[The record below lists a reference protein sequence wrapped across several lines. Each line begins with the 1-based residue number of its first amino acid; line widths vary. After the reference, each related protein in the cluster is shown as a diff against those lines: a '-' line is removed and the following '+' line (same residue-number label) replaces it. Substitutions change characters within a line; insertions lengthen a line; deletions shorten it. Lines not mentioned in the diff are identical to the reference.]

1 MRSKFVIWW
10 CAVLAVGLVFPNL
23 ANAVTTS
30 LSQAQAEHAVV
41 DALPIWHGKRAQ
53 IFKYV
58 DLTQVF
64 ATTTPWALV
73 VAQNP
78 GPSAREWT
86 DHGPIAVCLVGGL
99 DPRYPQCTGAYWLKG
114 DEGMAWFAQPYRLVA
129 ARVVRA
135 GPHKTRPLLLVQ
147 TCSVPGGNGSC
158 SIRTSLYQYVGNVS
172 SFLRVFVHDSD
183 GSNNNQAARFVEEG
197 PLQGDVI
204 VDYPTEDAPYT
215 YWIEVYGPR
224 KSGPYARILRYRG
237 RTGYGD
243 RNRLPVADSEMPEI
257 LHRLGLWQP
266 GEALP
271 VPPRMP
277 KNCTRLFMR
286 QGEEWCG

>member
-1 MRSKFVIWW
+1 M
-10 CAVLAVGLVFPNL
+10 LAVGLVLPSL
-23 ANAVTTS
+23 ASVVATS
-30 LSQAQAEHAVV
+30 LPKAKVEQTVV
-41 DALPIWHGKRAQ
+41 DALPVWHGKSAQ
-53 IFKYV
+53 IIEYV
-58 DLTQVF
+58 DLTQPF
-64 ATTTPWALV
+64 ATAAPWALV
-73 VAQNP
+73 VAQNL
-78 GPSAREWT
+78 GPSPAPEWT

-99 DPRYPQCTGAYWLKG
+99 DPRYPQCTGAYWLKNDTG
-114 DEGMAWFAQPYRLVA
+114 VAWFVQPYRLVA
-129 ARVVRA
+129 ARVVHA

-147 TCSVPGGNGSC
+147 TCSVPGINGNC
-158 SIRTSLYQYVGNVS
+158 SIRTSLYQYVGNVN

-183 GSNNNQAARFVEEG
+183 GSNNNQAARFVEKG

-204 VDYPTEDAPYT
+204 VDYPTEHAPYT
-215 YWIEVYGPR
+215 YWVEVYGPR
-224 KSGPYARILRYRG
+224 KSGPYARPYARILRYRG

-243 RNRLPVADSEMPEI
+243 RNPLPVADSEMPEI

-286 QGEEWCG
+286 QGEEWCR